1 MGCSLY
7 GNLKF
12 NHTLYRLNTSNR
24 VLSMHNPKGERWYL
38 NPQTEKTQDQAQT
51 GSGRTSGKWRALS
64 ETWWTALQLGLTSFG
79 GPVAHLGY
87 FHQTYV
93 RRKQWVDEKSYAD
106 LVALAQFL
114 PGPASSQVGIG
125 VGIMRAGLWGGLV
138 AWLGFTLPSVLML
151 MLFAYLMQT
160 FDPGSAGWIHG
171 LKIVAVA
178 IVAQAVLG
186 MAGKLASGPVRAA
199 IALMAMAIVLLWQS
213 PVSQVTVIALA
224 GAAGLWLFKQQVNI
238 ENSHVVRMPMSRRAG
253 LICLGLFVLLLIGLP
268 ILNGVT
274 QHQWIGIV
282 DSFYRA
288 GSLVFGGGHV
298 VLPLL
303 ENEVL
308 SSGWMSKE
316 DFLTGYG
323 ATQAVPGPLFTFA
336 AYLGVL
342 ISGIPGGIIATL
354 AIFLPGFLLIA
365 GAMPFW
371 SSMRSNPKLQGVL
384 TGMNAAVV
392 GILLA
397 ALYHPIWTSSI
408 RSPLEFVIGAGLFG
422 MLMFWKSPPWLVVV
436 IGALAGQLFL

>member
-1 MGCSLY
+1 MEKEQVQAPMGD
-7 GNLKF
+7 KQ
-12 NHTLYRLNTSNR
+12 
-24 VLSMHNPKGERWYL
+24 P
-38 NPQTEKTQDQAQT
+38 P
-51 GSGRTSGKWRALS
+51 GRWRALN

-79 GPVAHLGY
+79 GPIAHLGY
-87 FHQTYV
+87 FHGTYV
-93 RRKQWVDEKSYAD
+93 RRKRWLDEKSYAD

-125 VGIMRAGLWGGLV
+125 VGVMRAGLWGGIV
-138 AWLGFTLPSVLML
+138 AWVGFTLPSVLIL

-160 FDPGSAGWIHG
+160 FDPGSAGWIQG

-186 MAGKLASGPVRAA
+186 MAGKLASGPVRE
-199 IALMAMAIVLLWQS
+199 ALAFIAMAVVLLWQS
-213 PVSQVTVIALA
+213 PLSQVMVIALA
-224 GAAGLWLFKQQVNI
+224 GISGLWLFKRHVNEEMASGI
-238 ENSHVVRMPMSRRAG
+238 MIPIGRATG
-253 LICLGLFVLLLIGLP
+253 LVCLSLFVVLLVGLP
-268 ILNGVT
+268 LLRAMTDNGWVE
-274 QHQWIGIV
+274 IV

-303 ENEVL
+303 ESETLLN
-308 SSGWMSKE
+308 GWMSKE

-342 ISGIPGGIIATL
+342 IQGIPGGVVATL
-354 AIFLPGFLLIA
+354 AIFLPGFLLIV
-365 GAMPFW
+365 GVMPFW
-371 SSMRSNPKLQGVL
+371 NSIRRNPKLQGML

-408 RSPLEFVIGAGLFG
+408 HSPLEFVMAAGLFG
-422 MLMFWKSPPWLVVV
+422 MLMFWKCPPWLVVV
-436 IGALAGQLFL
+436 VGAAAGQLLL